1 MKERS
6 KYLYFNDSLRNHFYT
21 IINFIRLQF
30 VVKIIRVISNTKLD
44 YFQRREKRY
53 NPLVDVNILIREN

>member
-6 KYLYFNDSLRNHFYT
+6 KYLYFNDSLRNNFYT

-30 VVKIIRVISNTKLD
+30 VVKVIRVISNTKLD

-53 NPLVDVNILIREN
+53 NPLVDVNIFIREN